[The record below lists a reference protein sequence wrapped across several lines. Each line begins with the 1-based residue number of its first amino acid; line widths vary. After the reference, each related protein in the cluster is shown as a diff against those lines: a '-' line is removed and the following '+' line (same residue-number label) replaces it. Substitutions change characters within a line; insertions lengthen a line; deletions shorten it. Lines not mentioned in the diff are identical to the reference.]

1 MINHGDV
8 EGGGGELLKSFK
20 DILAKQLLIY
30 DISHLYFPIYPTGPL
45 DLPNKIFSVNLLIRL
60 IFIIH

>member
-8 EGGGGELLKSFK
+8 QGGEGGATKELQGHTGKT
-20 DILAKQLLIY
+20 IIY
-30 DISHLYFPIYPTGPL
+30 DITPLYFPIYPTGPL
-45 DLPNKIFSVNLLIRL
+45 DLPNKTFSVNLLIRL